1 MGAFLSVSY
10 AGSDAGMSNDPHIVL
25 GVAEEFSHCYGC
37 RAANFIQPVAP
48 VLSVAEVT
56 DVSRDTA
63 IEVIPAAMIYQVAI
77 SRSRLGS
84 HYSRVN
90 HSLFLCPDC
99 LNELRKVLG
108 VLTLS
113 TGPEGNAFQRGYEA
127 GRESVIG
134 GEVRGLDGHG
144 PGYD

>member
-1 MGAFLSVSY
+1 MGAFLSIPY

-37 RAANFIQPVAP
+37 RAANFIQ
-48 VLSVAEVT
+48 L
-56 DVSRDTA
+56 
-63 IEVIPAAMIYQVAI
+63 IPAAIIYQVVV
-77 SRSRLGS
+77 SRARLGG
-84 HYSRVN
+84 N